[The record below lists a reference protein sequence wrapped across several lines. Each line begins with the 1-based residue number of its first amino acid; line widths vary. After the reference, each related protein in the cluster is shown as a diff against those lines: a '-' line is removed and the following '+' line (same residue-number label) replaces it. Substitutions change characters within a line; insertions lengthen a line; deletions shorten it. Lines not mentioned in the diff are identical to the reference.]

1 MQYIYNLNFFFHLMI
16 VRLLSNG
23 PSLLQSRELDLVRDG
38 SVFVMTQVAI
48 VLADSSNVTNLPEVK
63 IKIDDIHQRQ
73 IRSFSRVLL
82 K

>member
-1 MQYIYNLNFFFHLMI
+1 MI

-38 SVFVMTQVAI
+38 SVFVMTQVAT
-48 VLADSSNVTNLPEVK
+48 VLADTSNVTNLPEVK